1 MLRRLATK
9 FLVFD
14 WIFGGIINRKFEY
27 TKALDTFFFNLTEV
41 KSWVEKAFSVLCDE
55 RDMAVDDG
63 SMHIINEVTRN
74 HTLNRLNNAH
84 QLVPLTPGETRSH

>member
-41 KSWVEKAFSVLCDE
+41 KSWVERRIFCSVWRE
-55 RDMAVDDG
+55 RQWMMARC
-63 SMHIINEVTRN
+63 I
-74 HTLNRLNNAH
+74 
-84 QLVPLTPGETRSH
+84 